1 MQFTTFV
8 LAALSMGS
16 AIAGPIAGFKPFDD
30 AVTAVS
36 QARAVVQEQV
46 ATINILINGAPTAE
60 TVTKLQKSLVTV
72 SANVN
77 GLLGPA
83 LALVNIKSTPLS
95 QIQLSAI
102 PKFAADFQGLLLSI
116 EAIGKKVTGSGLT
129 QTAIA
134 QIKPELQLV
143 LSTASPVTRPI
154 ISFVTVAAP
163 GYVQEFQ
170 QVTSILVNIQALSG
184 LVLGPLSGLGLTI
197 G

>member
-30 AVTAVS
+30 AVTAVAE
-36 QARAVVQEQV
+36 ARAVVQEQV
-46 ATINILINGAPTAE
+46 ATINILINAAPTAE
-60 TVTKLQKSLVTV
+60 TITKLQNSLVTV

-77 GLLGPA
+77 GLVGPA
-83 LALVNIKSTPLS
+83 LALVNIKSTLG
-95 QIQLSAI
+95 QVQLSTV
-102 PKFAADFQGLLLSI
+102 PKFAADFQGLLISI
-116 EAIGKKVTGSGLT
+116 EAIGKKVTGSGLS
-129 QTAIA
+129 QNVIA

-143 LSTASPVTRPI
+143 LSTASPVARPI
-154 ISFVTVAAP
+154 ISFINVAAP
-163 GYVQEFQ
+163 SYVKEFQ